1 MQMTKRSLTQPSKV
15 LLILILL
22 LLSAPINAKV
32 TAILSSE
39 STSLDQPVRLTL
51 QQEGEQEMSPD
62 LTGLEKEFDIL
73 GRSSQQSISVINGQ
87 MSAKRSLSLT
97 LLPKRAGKLDI
108 PPIKMGAESTHPLTL
123 QVSEQP
129 QDEPL
134 SKTQGVLVELSLNKP
149 KAYIEEEVL
158 LTLKLFQAPGIRG
171 ESLDE
176 PSPSMPDTQMKLL
189 QEEHYNS
196 EREGIKYRVLERRYA
211 VFSYQS
217 GNLEIGGARFRGR
230 TGKDALFSLFNDPFT
245 TPRKA
250 PRIVRSESNK
260 VNVEI
265 LPIPQSFKGKYW
277 LPARNFQIVENS
289 IEDQTPFFA
298 GKPLTRRIMVF
309 ADGLMSSQLPNI
321 EQALPNAIK
330 QYQERPQFNDTPT
343 RTGISGSRKS
353 SLTLIGTEPGHY
365 DLPAIE
371 IPWWNTESDRQ
382 EVAQLPAQLLEILP
396 NPTASSPSLQQHP
409 PPQAALEHSPL
420 VSEDE
425 VRSTQEP
432 SLPEETLS
440 RDYWLTWLLGIAW
453 LATLFAWWYTRHK
466 NQSHQDVPIDTPTKQ
481 DNPDQRALDEAQE
494 RIQQAYANNEAIAAR
509 SAWLDWAQLKWPKN
523 PPNNLTRLAKRCGE
537 EVSQAVTRL
546 ERALYSPS
554 AEPDWTGYD
563 VLRLIEQMQQE
574 KQQEPQQERLI
585 PLNP

>member
-217 GNLEIGGARFRGR
+217 GNLEIGGEIGR
-230 TGKDALFSLFNDPFT
+230 AH
-245 TPRKA
+245 
-250 PRIVRSESNK
+250 V
-260 VNVEI
+260 
-265 LPIPQSFKGKYW
+265 
-277 LPARNFQIVENS
+277 
-289 IEDQTPFFA
+289 
-298 GKPLTRRIMVF
+298 
-309 ADGLMSSQLPNI
+309 
-321 EQALPNAIK
+321 
-330 QYQERPQFNDTPT
+330 
-343 RTGISGSRKS
+343 
-353 SLTLIGTEPGHY
+353 
-365 DLPAIE
+365 
-371 IPWWNTESDRQ
+371 
-382 EVAQLPAQLLEILP
+382 
-396 NPTASSPSLQQHP
+396 
-409 PPQAALEHSPL
+409 
-420 VSEDE
+420 
-425 VRSTQEP
+425 
-432 SLPEETLS
+432 
-440 RDYWLTWLLGIAW
+440 
-453 LATLFAWWYTRHK
+453 
-466 NQSHQDVPIDTPTKQ
+466 
-481 DNPDQRALDEAQE
+481 
-494 RIQQAYANNEAIAAR
+494 
-509 SAWLDWAQLKWPKN
+509 
-523 PPNNLTRLAKRCGE
+523 
-537 EVSQAVTRL
+537 
-546 ERALYSPS
+546 
-554 AEPDWTGYD
+554 
-563 VLRLIEQMQQE
+563 
-574 KQQEPQQERLI
+574 
-585 PLNP
+585 

>member
-1 MQMTKRSLTQPSKV
+1 MTKSSLTQPSKA

-32 TAILSSE
+32 AAILSHD

-62 LTGLEKEFDIL
+62 LSGLEKEFEIL

-97 LLPKRAGKLDI
+97 LLPKRIGKLSI
-108 PPIKMGAESTHPLTL
+108 PPIKMGAESTTPLTL
-123 QVSEQP
+123 QVTEQP
-129 QDEPL
+129 MDE
-134 SKTQGVLVELSLNKP
+134 SFTKTQDVLVELSLNKTR
-149 KAYIEEEVL
+149 AYIEEEVI

-176 PSPSMPDTQMKLL
+176 PSPSMSDTQMKLL
-189 QEEHYNS
+189 HEEHYNS
-196 EREGIKYRVLERRYA
+196 EREGRKYRVLERRYA

-230 TGKDALFSLFNDPFT
+230 TGKDDLYSLFNAPFT

-260 VNVEI
+260 VKVDI
-265 LPIPQSFKGKYW
+265 LPIPQGFKGNHW
-277 LPARNFQIVENS
+277 LPARNLQIVENG
-289 IEDQTPFFA
+289 IEDQTPVFT
-298 GKPLTRRIMVF
+298 GKPLTRRIMIF

-321 EQALPNAIK
+321 EQALPSGIK
-330 QYQERPQFNDTPT
+330 QYQERPKFNDTPA
-343 RTGISGSRKS
+343 RTGISGSRQS
-353 SLTLIGTEPGHY
+353 SLTLIATEPGRY
-365 DLPAIE
+365 DLPAVE

-382 EVAQLPAQLLEILP
+382 EMARLPAQQLEILP
-396 NPTASSPSLQQHP
+396 SPTPSSPTLQQQTYPQTTPEHTP
-409 PPQAALEHSPL
+409 P

-425 VRSTQEP
+425 TRSTQEP
-432 SLPEETLS
+432 SLTEETVS
-440 RDYWLTWLLGIAW
+440 RDYWLTWLLGFAW
-453 LATLFAWWYTRHK
+453 LATLLAWWYSRHT
-466 NQSHQDVPIDTPTKQ
+466 NQAHQDEPMDTPTNR
-481 DNPDQRALDEAQE
+481 DNPDQRAWDEARE

-509 SAWLDWAQLKWPKN
+509 SAWLDWAQLKWPEN

-537 EVSQAVTRL
+537 GVSQAVTSL

-554 AEPDWTGYD
+554 AEPDWTDYD

-574 KQQEPQQERLI
+574 KRLEPQQERLI